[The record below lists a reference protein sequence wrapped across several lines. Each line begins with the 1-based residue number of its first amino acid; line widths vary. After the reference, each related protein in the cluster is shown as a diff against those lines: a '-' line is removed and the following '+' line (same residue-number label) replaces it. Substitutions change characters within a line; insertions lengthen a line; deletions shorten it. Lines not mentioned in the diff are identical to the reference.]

1 MIKRYICL
9 LFMLFL
15 LTSVFSD
22 NESTVLSSFP
32 INKYKYADRNF
43 KFDNIMSLAISYWIK
58 ENPFPNLDYS
68 ESYIEFNEEFI
79 FLSDSKFLVIETMWT
94 ASYLETINE
103 YIFDHSLSGLFGEYS
118 YELNEQGNI
127 ENKFYVIRLK
137 DNKLLVYNKIK
148 EKETVYVCRNKT
160 FF

>member
-1 MIKRYICL
+1 M
-9 LFMLFL
+9 
-15 LTSVFSD
+15 
-22 NESTVLSSFP
+22 
-32 INKYKYADRNF
+32 
-43 KFDNIMSLAISYWIK
+43 
-58 ENPFPNLDYS
+58 DYS

>member
-22 NESTVLSSFP
+22 NESTVSSSFP

-58 ENPFPNLDYS
+58 EF
-68 ESYIEFNEEFI
+68 
-79 FLSDSKFLVIETMWT
+79 
-94 ASYLETINE
+94 
-103 YIFDHSLSGLFGEYS
+103 GLFR
-118 YELNEQGNI
+118 I
-127 ENKFYVIRLK
+127 
-137 DNKLLVYNKIK
+137 VY
-148 EKETVYVCRNKT
+148 
-160 FF
+160 